1 MKKIAIA
8 ILILACLSAPSI
20 SAQDITVGDA
30 NVSFGDGKALWKEVR
45 LGDTPYSSF
54 VVSEK
59 GKLLD
64 TSGADKS
71 VELLAKIKSLNIH
84 DPCRLSKG
92 KSRHGDEIITLENG
106 IIKLVII
113 PSLGGRIIELSNKAT
128 GANIFMDNY
137 QKAGKK
143 PALGEK
149 EPELPIG
156 GYVDGVSNNDQKTW
170 KTPFRVEVVKDS
182 GDEVV
187 ITETADV
194 PVKTWDVE
202 APVTVQRT
210 IAIEKGSARV
220 RIRVKLVNRSKE
232 QREFRFRDHA
242 RNALGGS
249 PKKNEFWLS
258 SLGYA
263 SFVPA
268 HEGDAYTTLR
278 VEQKIDTWQGIL
290 DRPSREGV
298 AVLVGGE
305 IEGRHCIWGTEGLAY
320 YTHENNSS
328 LREHAVEGI
337 KIEIEHD
344 YAPILNF
351 DALTFANQDLAVEF
365 VPEKFNFTPGETV
378 KAIAGAALIA
388 RSSGTVKLFPR
399 LLKDK
404 REIASLE
411 EISLPN
417 VSLLVAEPKS
427 FLLKIPANLP
437 AGRYDLVVDVIGV
450 DGKLAG
456 VGRYRV
462 FVSDPLGC
470 FLAVL
475 NPTDDGYGK
484 GLSSTG
490 EIFRA
495 EVHVEKG
502 GPDSKGAYKIG
513 NALIPWTTNIT
524 AAGKA
529 LKIVHTADFSK
540 FPEGSLLH
548 SFGLAIPFRLGWD
561 KTRAEVSSHRL
572 RWTHQ
577 RDLRVTV
584 GSKDRDEQ
592 WLVDQTKATTEQKI
606 PYYSLSDN
614 AARYPRW
621 GIGGVLQM
629 EPTSAWIW
637 KTESEDTGP
646 VLTVQEE
653 KAAGWVNLFSMLTRQ
668 GITVYMP
675 DMAKHSPKEI
685 LVDGEAGMIYAYFFP
700 PHVRAMSLQKA
711 GLIGKSRAE
720 SWGLG
725 PDKKVS
731 FTIFVQFHTT
741 DPAGDLSA
749 KGNVA
754 SHLRKTVQAMK

>member
-1 MKKIAIA
+1 MKKIISA
-8 ILILACLSAPSI
+8 ILIACLSGSSL
-20 SAQDITVGDA
+20 SAQDIPLGGA
-30 NVSFGDGKALWKEVR
+30 NVSFVDGKALWKEVR
-45 LGDTPYSSF
+45 LGDTSYSSY

-64 TSGADKS
+64 TSGPDKS
-71 VELLAKIKSLNIH
+71 AELLLKVKSLNIH
-84 DPCRLSKG
+84 DPCRLRKG
-92 KSRHGDEIITLENG
+92 KSWHGDEIITIENG

-137 QKAGKK
+137 QKANKK

-156 GYVDGVSNNDQKTW
+156 GYIDGVSNNDHKTW
-170 KTPFRVEVVKDS
+170 KTPFRIEVVKDN

-194 PVKTWDVE
+194 PAKTWDVE

-210 IAIEKGSARV
+210 IGIEKGSARV
-220 RIRVKLVNRSKE
+220 RIHVKLVNQSKE
-232 QREFRFRDHA
+232 QREFRFRDHG
-242 RNALGGS
+242 RHALGGS

-278 VEQKIDTWQGIL
+278 VEPKIDTWQGIL

-305 IEGRHCIWGTEGLAY
+305 IEGRHCIWGNKGLTF
-320 YTHENNSS
+320 YTYENNSA
-328 LREHAVEGI
+328 LREHAVEGV

-378 KAIAGAALIA
+378 KAVAGAALISK
-388 RSSGTVKLFPR
+388 SSGPVKLVPR
-399 LLKDK
+399 FLKDK
-404 REIASLE
+404 KEIARLE
-411 EISLPN
+411 EISLPD
-417 VSLLVAEPKS
+417 VSLLVAEPKR
-427 FLLKIPANLP
+427 FDLRIPANLP
-437 AGRYDLVVDVIGV
+437 AGRYDLVVDVIGI
-450 DGKLAG
+450 DGKPAG
-456 VGRYRV
+456 VGRHRV
-462 FVSDPLGC
+462 FVSNPIGC
-470 FLAVL
+470 FLEVL
-475 NPTDDGYGK
+475 NPADDGYGK

-490 EIFRA
+490 ELARA

-513 NALIPWTTNIT
+513 NALIPWTTNVT
-524 AAGKA
+524 PAGKA

-561 KTRAEVSSHRL
+561 KTSAEVRSHRL

-629 EPTSAWIW
+629 EPTSAWVW
-637 KTESEDTGP
+637 KTESVDTGP

-653 KAAGWVNLFSMLTRQ
+653 KAAGWVNLFSMLTNQ
-668 GITVYMP
+668 GMTVYMP
-675 DMAKHSPKEI
+675 DMSKHPPKEI
-685 LVDGEAGMIYAYFFP
+685 LVDGEAGMVYAYFFP
-700 PHVRAMSLQKA
+700 PHVPAMSLKRA
-711 GLIGKSRAE
+711 GDIGKSRAE

-725 PDKKVS
+725 PDKKAS
-731 FTIFVQFHTT
+731 FTIFVQFHPT
-741 DPAGDLSA
+741 DPAGDLTT

-754 SHLRKTVQAMK
+754 SHLRKTVQTMK